1 MGQEKKNDWAL
12 LILRLVFGGFMIY
25 GHGGGKLMRLFS
37 GEEIRFMDF
46 LSMGPTVS
54 LALAV
59 FAEFFCALLVVFG
72 AYTRL
77 ATLPLI
83 FTMAVA
89 AFVRHGDDP
98 FSSKEKA
105 LMFMFAFIA
114 IAIAGAGWY
123 SVDARLRNKI

>member
-1 MGQEKKNDWAL
+1 
-12 LILRLVFGGFMIY
+12 MIY
-25 GHGGGKLMRLFS
+25 GHGWGKLLRLFS

-46 LSMGPTVS
+46 LGMGPTVS

-77 ATLPLI
+77 AALPLI

-89 AFVRHGDDP
+89 AFVRHADDP

-105 LMFMFAFIA
+105 LMYMFAYIA

-123 SVDARLRNKI
+123 SVDARLRNKV